1 METINSLRING
12 VETNNMKDIVNHFNS
27 YFANVGKMLSTK
39 IPQASGS
46 YLDTIAHN
54 YNIYDSI
61 FITPTDKAEIIAI
74 VRDLKL
80 KNQLDMTVFQQK
92 S

>member
-1 METINSLRING
+1 METINSLRINA

-46 YLDTIAHN
+46 YLDTIAPN
-54 YNIYDSI
+54 YNIYDSMLI
-61 FITPTDKAEIIAI
+61 IPTKKAKVTVI
-74 VRDLKL
+74 VRDLKF
-80 KNQLDMTVFQQK
+80 KKINWI
-92 S
+92 